1 MVKSTKPNNYIH
13 EFFNYVNNNIMAI
26 NNSKMFAGLIII
38 TLNIASKFVTIKLSK
53 TMESYLKFTFSRDI
67 LVFSIAWMGTRE
79 IYVALLITI
88 IFKICIDYLF
98 NENSDFCCLTE
109 SFTNYHVSLL
119 DNTEVTDE
127 EIKNAQLVIDKA
139 KKQKDG
145 VLNNTQQSN
154 NDGGNEN
161 INGRTPQSV
170 YSTQYAQ
177 FFK

>member
-1 MVKSTKPNNYIH
+1 MVKSKSNNYIH
-13 EFFNYVNNNIMAI
+13 DIFNYVNNNVMAI

-79 IYVALLITI
+79 IYIALIITL

-98 NENSDFCCLTE
+98 NENSAFCCLSE

-119 DNTEVTDE
+119 DNTEVTE
-127 EIKNAQLVIDKA
+127 AEIQHAQQVLEKA
-139 KKQKDG
+139 KKHKSD
-145 VLNNTQQSN
+145 VLNN
-154 NDGGNEN
+154 NDISGNN
-161 INGRTPQSV
+161 INDLQ
-170 YSTQYAQ
+170 QYANKNNYAL
-177 FFK
+177 F